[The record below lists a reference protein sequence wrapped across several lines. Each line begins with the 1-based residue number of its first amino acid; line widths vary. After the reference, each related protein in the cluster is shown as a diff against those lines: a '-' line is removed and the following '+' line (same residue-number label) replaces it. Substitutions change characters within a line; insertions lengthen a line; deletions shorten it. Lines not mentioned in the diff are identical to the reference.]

1 MKGLHSENFET
12 LKEKNWGR
20 HRSLRDLLC
29 TRITMINIWKKT
41 SYQNQSV
48 GPTQSPQNPNV
59 ILHGNWKNILKISIE
74 TPKIG

>member
-1 MKGLHSENFET
+1 M
-12 LKEKNWGR
+12 
-20 HRSLRDLLC
+20 
-29 TRITMINIWKKT
+29 KKT